1 MQNKSGGNNM
11 PKNRTKEIGLRIKTI
26 RLKHHITQKQLASH
40 IGVSQTAIALWE
52 SGQRTVPLETIDHI
66 AEYLNIS
73 VGYLLLGEPNESI
86 KRDDE

>member
-1 MQNKSGGNNM
+1 MKNKSGGNNM
-11 PKNRTKEIGLRIKTI
+11 PKNRTKAIGIRIKNI

-66 AEYLNIS
+66 AEYLNVS

-86 KRDDE
+86 KRDDK

>member
-1 MQNKSGGNNM
+1 MSRVFPQNIANKISICYYYYKRPSGGNNM
-11 PKNRTKEIGLRIKTI
+11 PENKTKAIGLRIKTI

-66 AEYLNIS
+66 AE
-73 VGYLLLGEPNESI
+73 
-86 KRDDE
+86 